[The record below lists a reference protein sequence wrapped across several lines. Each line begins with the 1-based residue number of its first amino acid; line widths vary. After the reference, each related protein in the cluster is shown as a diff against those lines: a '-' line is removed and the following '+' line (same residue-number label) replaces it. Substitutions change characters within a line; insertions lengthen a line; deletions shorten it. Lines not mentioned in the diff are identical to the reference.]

1 MQSEQRLGRLEAS
14 AQLAAAP
21 LQAGIQSQ
29 ALASAGV
36 GAINVVGTV
45 IAGSLV
51 DKAGRKQLLIASY
64 LGMAASM
71 VAMAAGL
78 AMPQLAVRRERSH
91 SPIYCRL

>member
-1 MQSEQRLGRLEAS
+1 M
-14 AQLAAAP
+14 
-21 LQAGIQSQ
+21 
-29 ALASAGV
+29 

-51 DKAGRKQLLIASY
+51 DRAGRKQLLIASY

-78 AMPQLAVRRERSH
+78 AMPQLAVRRQCPHFQVYHRF
-91 SPIYCRL
+91 